1 MELIAIYFA
10 SVANLN
16 IFFSEMRENLPAISG
31 EATEAKT
38 HLEVRQGTLTEGGGL
53 STVDLL

>member
-1 MELIAIYFA
+1 
-10 SVANLN
+10 
-16 IFFSEMRENLPAISG
+16 MRENLPAISG

-53 STVDLL
+53 STVDLV